1 MISWI
6 KGEVIDLWQTNNKF
20 YILINCQD
28 LGYEIQI
35 LESVFTKFK
44 PKDIADKNIIL
55 WIKHIKK
62 EDSDLLFGFLSKDQ
76 KDLFI
81 QITNIRGIGSQI
93 GMAILSKLS
102 VNEIINAINT
112 QNKKIICSVPG
123 IGQKMTDRLILELKN
138 KFQIDEDICRDEFLI
153 NNTEIKKILSDL
165 ELTLESLNYKKKEIR
180 NALSIVK
187 ERYITSKKGEDITF
201 ENLLKLAMNYL
212 DKDSRNIVG

>member
-1 MISWI
+1 M
-6 KGEVIDLWQTNNKF
+6 G
-20 YILINCQD
+20 
-28 LGYEIQI
+28 
-35 LESVFTKFK
+35 
-44 PKDIADKNIIL
+44 
-55 WIKHIKK
+55 
-62 EDSDLLFGFLSKDQ
+62 LL
-76 KDLFI
+76 
-81 QITNIRGIGSQI
+81 N
-93 GMAILSKLS
+93 KLS
-102 VNEIINAINT
+102 ISEIINAINT

-153 NNTEIKKILSDL
+153 NNTEIKKLLSDL

-212 DKDSRNIVG
+212 EKDSRNIVG